1 MISLENNTLQAVGLT
16 RMVTNPNL
24 IDTLL
29 KDIRLE
35 IFSFLTIKDLETCS
49 VVSRAWKSLANDSTL
64 WRQVIRREIAF
75 GKAMWAKYF
84 GDSGIEPPLPRTIP
98 EILNSRCPF
107 WPDKKVRQ
115 THLLV
120 LIPETVNGKPLTL
133 KTLGELVQ
141 KPLQGHSSKYGYFT
155 IGEYTDLPAPKSHW
169 ALMTRDVIQG

>member
-1 MISLENNTLQAVGLT
+1 MISLGNNKLQAMGAT
-16 RMVTNPNL
+16 HIVTSPNFM
-24 IDTLL
+24 DTLH

-35 IFSFLTIKDLETCS
+35 IFSFLAIKDLETCS

-64 WRQVIRREIAF
+64 WGRIIRREIAF

-84 GDSGIEPPLPRTIP
+84 GDSGIEPPLPSTIP

-120 LIPETVNGKPLTL
+120 LIPETV
-133 KTLGELVQ
+133 
-141 KPLQGHSSKYGYFT
+141 
-155 IGEYTDLPAPKSHW
+155 
-169 ALMTRDVIQG
+169 